1 MQQPASRY
9 EIREELK
16 RIFQSRPFAKARKR
30 SRFLEFICEQTLQG
44 NAEKL
49 NEYLIGVEVYERG
62 ANFNPQADA
71 IVRVQASEIRRAL
84 KEYYSEEGRN
94 DLWRIDV
101 PAGAYVPVFTRAAEE
116 PPAPVHPPETGAG
129 GPPDFLRRFGLLL
142 ALAAAC
148 AVFFGLWI
156 RDRLAGRPREAR
168 LSPAVAASVDWFWR
182 PFLPPA
188 DPPLVVLPNHP
199 LLRAAHDG
207 DSLATV
213 GQGHRIEKEKIPQF
227 RDTIHFRELREFL
240 FVPDTTD
247 FTGIGEALGL
257 LNIFEFLSAAGQ
269 KMQVKP
275 TRLVDFDA
283 LKRGNAILFGGN
295 QAWSGRI
302 FLYPEGF
309 RMQAGVI
316 ANKTPRQGE
325 PGVYRP
331 EFDPVTNGLRRD
343 YALILMLPN
352 ENRDQRILLAYG
364 IYTQGTQAAM
374 EYVTTADRL
383 RELRGKLLALAPGR
397 GVPPRFFQVL
407 ITTTVENEVPGKVSF
422 VAARIIP
429 E

>member
-1 MQQPASRY
+1 MQPASRY

-16 RIFQSRPFAKARKR
+16 RILESPLFSKAKKR

-49 NEYLIGVEVYERG
+49 NEYLIGVDVYERG
-62 ANFNPQADA
+62 ADFNPQADA

-84 KEYYSEEGRN
+84 KEYFSDTGRQ
-94 DLWRIDV
+94 DPWRIDV
-101 PAGAYVPVFTRAAEE
+101 PAGAYVPVFTRSVEE
-116 PPAPVHPPETGAG
+116 PPLAPRPPETVALKPSG
-129 GPPDFLRRFGLLL
+129 FLPRFGLPL
-142 ALAAAC
+142 ALAAA
-148 AVFFGLWI
+148 AALFFVLWI
-156 RDRLAGRPREAR
+156 RDRSGVRHAEPR
-168 LSPAVAASVDWFWR
+168 LSPSVAAGADWFWK

-188 DPPLVVLPNHP
+188 APPLIVLPNHP
-199 LLRAAHDG
+199 LLRAAHEG

-213 GQGHRIEKEKIPQF
+213 GQGHRIAKDKLPQF

-257 LNIFEFLSAAGQ
+257 LNVFEFLSAAGQ

-275 TRLVDFDA
+275 TRLVDFEA

-295 QAWSGRI
+295 QSWSGRI

-316 ANKTPRQGE
+316 ANKTPRRRE
-325 PGVYRP
+325 LSVYKP
-331 EFDPVTNGLRRD
+331 EFDAVTNGLRRD
-343 YALILMLPN
+343 HALILMLPN
-352 ENRDQRILLAYG
+352 ENHDQRILLAYG

-374 EYVTTADRL
+374 EYITSADRL
-383 RELRGKLLALAPGR
+383 RELRGELLAQTPGSK
-397 GVPPRFFQVL
+397 VPPRFFQVL

-422 VAARIIP
+422 VAARVMP